1 MAHTNDLAKLRA
13 EYKRIAKQDP
23 GAWTEDDRMSV
34 TYYWADVAPPAGS
47 PVMGAPYVV
56 RQWIVNM
63 HALDEHFAVHN
74 EFPRA
79 AGTGAQTGEPEALRH
94 LVTWVETQRRAI
106 RADRRCTYQRRR
118 LETVPGF
125 VEHSHDGVWAAQF
138 ESYRRYLDTHP
149 GVPSYRSKDSAER
162 SHANWAAKQR
172 AIERAGTMAEDRAER
187 LRTLRIW
194 T

>member
-23 GAWTEDDRMSV
+23 GTWTDDDRISV
-34 TYYWADVAPPAGS
+34 TYYRADVAPPADLS
-47 PVMGAPYVV
+47 VMAAPYLV
-56 RQWIVNM
+56 RQWTANM
-63 HALDEHFAVHN
+63 HSLDAYFADHN

-79 AGTGAQTGEPEALRH
+79 AGTGSQTAEPEALRR

-118 LETVPGF
+118 LENVPGF
-125 VEHSHDGVWAAQF
+125 VEHSHDGVWTAQF

-149 GVPSYRSKDSAER
+149 GVPRYRSKDSAER
-162 SHANWAAKQR
+162 SNASRAAKQR
-172 AIERAGTMAEDRAER
+172 AIERAGTMPEDRAER